1 MRQFPTK
8 LHLNG
13 APAATI
19 RRPRRGGAGRWP
31 VNRGVGL
38 LDALIAMAILAF
50 GILGMTRLQGRMVA
64 QATETQH
71 RSIAMQLSDEL
82 LNSALVDTAN
92 AACYTVPAVGACG
105 NATAKARAADWAA
118 RSVAALPGAPT
129 AGAVL
134 DVATGRMTVTLT
146 WTGKE
151 SQDPRTLVAT
161 TDVRP

>member
-1 MRQFPTK
+1 MRQPSAQ
-8 LHLNG
+8 LRLSRG
-13 APAATI
+13 A
-19 RRPRRGGAGRWP
+19 
-31 VNRGVGL
+31 GL
-38 LDALIAMAILAF
+38 LDALVAMAILAF
-50 GILGMTRLQGRMVA
+50 GLLGMTRLQTRMVA

-71 RSIAMQLSDEL
+71 RMTAMQLSDEL

-92 AACYTVPAVGACG
+92 AACYTMPLVGVCGKPAASAL
-105 NATAKARAADWAA
+105 ATDWEARTK
-118 RSVAALPGAPT
+118 AALPGAPT

-151 SQDPRTLVAT
+151 SQETRTLVAV